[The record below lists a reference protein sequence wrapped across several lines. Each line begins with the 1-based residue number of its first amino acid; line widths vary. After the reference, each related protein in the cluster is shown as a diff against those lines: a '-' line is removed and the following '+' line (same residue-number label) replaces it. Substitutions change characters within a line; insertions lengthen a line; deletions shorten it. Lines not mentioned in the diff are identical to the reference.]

1 MIASP
6 PENNAMKWYR
16 SLTFKIILCCVVLTF
31 CLIGSIFGVLYHYQ
45 QSILTEMEQ
54 KSSEIVREIQ
64 VGLTTLEVDAISD
77 ELLASR
83 FSDLGTRHGVD
94 EVIVYD
100 SEKNV
105 VSSLDSDTGPTLEFG
120 TPEGYITNV
129 PGRRGS
135 GIATRYVQVFP
146 LMVGEKQVGYVDIRL
161 DVTPQT
167 HLVKA
172 LQSKILIALLLLF
185 MAALGALCYFMFKLL
200 QPLHTMAST
209 CQEISEGN
217 LHEIDIRPNANEV
230 LILEMKFNEMIR
242 ALRTKAEM
250 ERRLAQSQRLSA
262 LGNLAAGVAHEIG
275 NPLNGIKLTISHLKN
290 ISSQHELDET
300 SFKMYADSMLAEVDR
315 LDAIVRDF
323 LTLAKEREPAFQPYD
338 LNTLI
343 NETIHLI
350 EKDARKRGLE
360 IATDIQA
367 SAGQIH
373 IDPQMLKGAILN
385 IIINAMEASEKKQI
399 IKVSLAE
406 SNGQIVLKIADE
418 GCGIPPEIA
427 YRVFD
432 PYFSTKESGTGLG
445 LPITRTIIEKHNGE
459 IAFESGE
466 GKGTTVTV
474 TLPAEEK

>member
-31 CLIGSIFGVLYHYQ
+31 CLIGSIFGVLYRYQ
-45 QSILTEMEQ
+45 QSIITEMEQ
-54 KSSEIVREIQ
+54 KSTEIVREIQ
-64 VGLTTLEVDAISD
+64 IGLTTLEVDRISD
-77 ELLASR
+77 ELLANR
-83 FSDLGTRHGVD
+83 FSDLGARHGVD

-105 VSSLDSDTGPTLEFG
+105 VSSLDSDRGPILEFG

-129 PGRRGS
+129 PGRRGG
-135 GIATRYVQVFP
+135 GIATRYVQAFP
-146 LMVGEKQVGYVDIRL
+146 LMMGEKQVGYVDIRL

-172 LQSKILIALLLLF
+172 LSSKILIALLLLF
-185 MAALGALCYFMFKLL
+185 
-200 QPLHTMAST
+200 MAST

-217 LHEIDIRPNANEV
+217 LHEIDIRPNASEV
-230 LILEMKFNEMIR
+230 LVLEMKFNEMIR

-360 IATDIQA
+360 IATDIQV

-418 GCGIPPEIA
+418 GRGIPPEIA
-427 YRVFD
+427 DRVFD

-474 TLPAEEK
+474 TLLAYEK